1 MSIAAG
7 APTTLQDLSLDDLRI
22 LRQRLTDEEGLV
34 SYWRR
39 LFQARLDVMNEKG
52 PDTDGLEAVLRDTYA
67 APRRWQALGMH
78 PAHVDDAMPEAQALW
93 RQVVDTED
101 EPARGAYAQLLVR
114 MEKSLSANRRALH
127 QQIDQVTAELIA
139 RYRTNPA
146 LALTVLPQRRNS
158 A

>member
-1 MSIAAG
+1 MSITAREP
-7 APTTLQDLSLDDLRI
+7 PTLRDLSLDDLRI

-39 LFQARLDVMNEKG
+39 LFQARLDMLSDT
-52 PDTDGLEAVLRDTYA
+52 PDIAGLEPVLHDAYA

-93 RQVVDTED
+93 QRVVDTDDGE
-101 EPARGAYAQLLVR
+101 ALAAYVKLLKR
-114 MEKSLSANRRALH
+114 MEQSLSANRKALH
-127 QQIDQVTAELIA
+127 QQIDVVTAELIA

-146 LALTVLPQRRNS
+146 LVLTALPTRRNS

>member
-1 MSIAAG
+1 MSITAREP
-7 APTTLQDLSLDDLRI
+7 PTLRDLALDDLRI

-39 LFQARLDVMNEKG
+39 LFQARLDMLTDT
-52 PDTDGLEAVLRDTYA
+52 PDTDGMESVLHDAYA

-78 PAHVDDAMPEAQALW
+78 PANVDDAMPEAQALW
-93 RQVVDTED
+93 QQVVDTDDGE
-101 EPARGAYAQLLVR
+101 ARAAYVQLLTR
-114 MEKSLSANRRALH
+114 MERSLSTNRKALH
-127 QQIDQVTAELIA
+127 EQIDLVTAELIA

-146 LALTVLPQRRNS
+146 LVLTALPTRRNS